1 MRVSFTLD
9 DLAMTRFGEA
19 PAPLCETFG
28 GFLQLRNRTASAE
41 AARWAAQTRQTFPV
55 TARPL
60 LDLIPAS
67 PPWPDF
73 LDPPLP
79 ELDAALEVVRATPR
93 AKLREEVPMSWR
105 STTRPPSWLR
115 ALADGEPEMI
125 EVVVRALR
133 DFYLACVAPCWPQI
147 VARFYADIAD
157 RVPVLATGGL
167 AEVLGTLHGDLTW
180 RDNGLERRW
189 RAAQF
194 SLDGSGVKLY
204 PSTLWTGPPLFASQP
219 PEFGGISLIYPA
231 RSAQASVET
240 GQSTDLAGL
249 LGHTRTA
256 VLQALRTPLGTR
268 ELAARAG
275 TSPSSASEHASALR
289 AAGLV
294 RTVRRGR
301 NVSHSLTPLGRSLLT
316 GNLRGQ
322 ERLPP
327 TGRGGLSH

>member
-1 MRVSFTLD
+1 MRVSFSLD
-9 DLAMTRFGEA
+9 DLALTRFGEA
-19 PAPLCETFG
+19 PAPLCEAFG
-28 GFLQLRNRTASAE
+28 GLLQLRNRPASAE
-41 AARWAAQTRQTFPV
+41 AARWAARARRAFPV

-67 PPWPDF
+67 PPWPGF

-79 ELDAALEVVRATPR
+79 ELDDALEVVRATPR
-93 AKLREEVPMSWR
+93 ATLREEVTLSWR
-105 STTRPPSWLR
+105 GTARPPSWLR
-115 ALADGEPEMI
+115 ALADGEPEAI
-125 EVVVRALR
+125 EIVVRALR
-133 DFYLACVAPCWPQI
+133 DFYLACVAPGWPQI
-147 VARFYADIAD
+147 VARFHADIAG

-189 RAAQF
+189 RPTQF
-194 SLDGSGVKLY
+194 SLDGTGVKLY

-219 PEFGGISLIYPA
+219 PEWGGTSLIYPA
-231 RSAQASVET
+231 RSAQAAVEA
-240 GQSTDLAGL
+240 GQSGDLAGL

-256 VLQALRTPLGTR
+256 VLQALRTPLGTG

-301 NVSHSLTPLGRSLLT
+301 GVSHSLTPLGRSLLT
-316 GNLRGQ
+316 RNFGS
-322 ERLPP
+322 EP
-327 TGRGGLSH
+327 GRAGRRTEG